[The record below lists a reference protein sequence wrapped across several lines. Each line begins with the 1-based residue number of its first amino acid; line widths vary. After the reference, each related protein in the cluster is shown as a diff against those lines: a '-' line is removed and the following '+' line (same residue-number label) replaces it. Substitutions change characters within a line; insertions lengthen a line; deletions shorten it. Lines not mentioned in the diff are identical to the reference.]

1 MSANLLQIG
10 SKRRRTKAQ
19 IEEEK
24 QLKLEKEAMVEEKLA
39 DYDVLQQKF
48 DILEQAKSN
57 GDAAASVLEQV
68 INAGFVNQENDGSF
82 VVSGDG
88 SKRKFRAFDNM

>member
-1 MSANLLQIG
+1 
-10 SKRRRTKAQ
+10 
-19 IEEEK
+19 
-24 QLKLEKEAMVEEKLA
+24 MVEEKLA

>member
-24 QLKLEKEAMVEEKLA
+24 QLKLYQEAQIEEKLA
-39 DYDVLQQKF
+39 SFDDLQQKC
-48 DILEQAKSN
+48 DMLEQAKAN
-57 GDAAASVLEQV
+57 GDAAASILE
-68 INAGFVNQENDGSF
+68 
-82 VVSGDG
+82 
-88 SKRKFRAFDNM
+88 

>member
-1 MSANLLQIG
+1 M
-10 SKRRRTKAQ
+10 
-19 IEEEK
+19 
-24 QLKLEKEAMVEEKLA
+24 EEKLA
-39 DYDVLQQKF
+39 DYDLLQQKF
-48 DILEQAKSN
+48 DMLEQAKAN

-68 INAGFVNQENDGSF
+68 INAGLVNQDDDGSF